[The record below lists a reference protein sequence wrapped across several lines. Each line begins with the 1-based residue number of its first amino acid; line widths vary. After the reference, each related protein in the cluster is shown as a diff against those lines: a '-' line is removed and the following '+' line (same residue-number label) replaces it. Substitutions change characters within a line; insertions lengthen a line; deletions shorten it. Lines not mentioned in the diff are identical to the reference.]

1 MQQSR
6 CWEDE
11 PVRVVCPGH
20 AAGRSAHL
28 LNDGHEGLPGRRRAA
43 AVPPDTL
50 HLYRGQCL
58 RWNSA
63 GTGQLCRPGSRD
75 CASPHTAPAGCG
87 RLFFPVPHLPPPPC
101 PLKVK
106 KCLKPPEFLSCALWC
121 ELGSERLHL
130 GSQLWPHP
138 LDPGQAPSQTRVHTL
153 QALLPSDGS
162 PSVSVVVPENQGL
175 CGGDSAFVSLVHSLS
190 SLGTGTSEEYQL
202 FILLVRVP
210 GNREIRAPGVGT
222 TGGTVISAKICRG
235 RGAHAQFPPLLPP
248 W

>member
-1 MQQSR
+1 MNLYESFAQATQLGDLHT
-6 CWEDE
+6 CLMMDMKACQEDD
-11 PVRVVCPGH
+11 VRLLCHLTPSIYTEVSVSGGIPLGRGSCAGRAHETVHLRIQPLLA
-20 AAGRSAHL
+20 AAGCFFQ
-28 LNDGHEGLPGRRRAA
+28 
-43 AVPPDTL
+43 
-50 HLYRGQCL
+50 Y
-58 RWNSA
+58 
-63 GTGQLCRPGSRD
+63 
-75 CASPHTAPAGCG
+75 HTC
-87 RLFFPVPHLPPPPC
+87 PPPPC